1 LGACQR
7 QINYLKLKTSKPKD
21 NQQEHVQKTKTN
33 KSQSSCKDSWMV
45 KLILLGLL
53 AGAFFSS
60 TFILN
65 ELMSDAGG
73 HWFWSA
79 SLRYI
84 FMWLMITVIISIQHG
99 FGRIKELATIFRQHW
114 GFWCITGSIGF
125 GVFYTG
131 ICYAGDHV
139 AGWVVAATFMF
150 TVVTSLLVLLA
161 FGQRF
166 DKKFIIYA
174 FLVFAGVV
182 LVNAS
187 EGLRASALADANSV
201 PMLDMI
207 LYGALPALVA
217 AFSYPIGNQLV
228 WQVSHNSRKHSAE
241 QQQAR
246 EIAANKNNIA
256 DNQPVISEAYDL
268 STATYDAT
276 DAYVSESHQP
286 TNTTTTEPTSALQ
299 NLIARIPAI
308 ETTLLQN
315 AFNKVWLMTLG
326 SLPFW
331 LILGMIVRPAPP
343 DTAQIFNTLLVALL
357 AGVAATSIFLYAR
370 EQAVTSSEVAGV
382 DSTQASEVIFA
393 LIGGILLLNNA
404 IPSALGLTGIALI
417 MLGLILF
424 AKDG

>member
-1 LGACQR
+1 
-7 QINYLKLKTSKPKD
+7 
-21 NQQEHVQKTKTN
+21 
-33 KSQSSCKDSWMV
+33 MV

-65 ELMSDAGG
+65 EMMSSAGG

-79 SLRYI
+79 SLRYL
-84 FMWLMITVIISIQHG
+84 FMWLIITVLIAMQHG
-99 FGRIKELATIFRQHW
+99 FGRIKELSAIFFQHW
-114 GFWCITGSIGF
+114 RFWCLTGSIGF

-150 TVVTSLLVLLA
+150 TVVTSLLVLVA

-174 FLVFAGVV
+174 LLIFIGVV
-182 LVNAS
+182 MVNVS
-187 EGLRASALADANSV
+187 EGLSASALADTV
-201 PMLDMI
+201 PMADML

-241 QQQAR
+241 QRQAR
-246 EIAANKNNIA
+246 DSLQLNDTDTNIA
-256 DNQPVISEAYDL
+256 THTQRIVTEAPVLAIDRQPASR
-268 STATYDAT
+268 
-276 DAYVSESHQP
+276 
-286 TNTTTTEPTSALQ
+286 LQ

-331 LILGMIVRPAPP
+331 LLLGLIIRPKQPAP
-343 DTAQIFNTLLVALL
+343 TQLFNTLLVALL

-370 EQAVTSSEVAGV
+370 EKAVTSSEVAGV

-393 LIGGILLLNNA
+393 LIGGMLLLNNA
-404 IPSALGLTGIALI
+404 LPSTLGLVGIGLI

>member
-1 LGACQR
+1 
-7 QINYLKLKTSKPKD
+7 
-21 NQQEHVQKTKTN
+21 
-33 KSQSSCKDSWMV
+33 MV

-65 ELMSDAGG
+65 ELMSNAGG

-84 FMWLMITVIISIQHG
+84 FMWLIITAIIILQHG
-99 FGRIKELATIFRQHW
+99 FARIKELALIFRQHW
-114 GFWCITGSIGF
+114 GFWCLTGSIGF
-125 GVFYTG
+125 GLFYTG

-150 TVVTSLLVLLA
+150 TVVTSLIVLMA

-174 FLVFAGVV
+174 FLVFIGVV
-182 LVNAS
+182 LVNVS
-187 EGLRASALADANSV
+187 EGLRASALADIDSA
-201 PMLDMI
+201 PMAEML
-207 LYGALPALVA
+207 LYGALPALIA

-228 WQVSHNSRKHSAE
+228 WQVSHNSRKHNSRKHSE
-241 QQQAR
+241 KLQPAR
-246 EIAANKNNIA
+246 EADSKLHNNKDYNVDANQA
-256 DNQPVISEAYDL
+256 LISEAYDL
-268 STATYDAT
+268 SAALNSAADNSMTLKTN
-276 DAYVSESHQP
+276 P
-286 TNTTTTEPTSALQ
+286 TIEAKPSSTLQ

-315 AFNKVWLMTLG
+315 AFNKIWLMTLG

-331 LILGMIVRPAPP
+331 VILGVLIHPELPA
-343 DTAQIFNTLLVALL
+343 TTQIFNTLLVALL

-393 LIGGILLLNNA
+393 LIGGILLLNNTL
-404 IPSALGLTGIALI
+404 PSALGLVGIGLI

>member
-1 LGACQR
+1 
-7 QINYLKLKTSKPKD
+7 
-21 NQQEHVQKTKTN
+21 
-33 KSQSSCKDSWMV
+33 MV

-65 ELMSDAGG
+65 ELMSNAGG

-84 FMWLMITVIISIQHG
+84 FMWLIITAIIILQHG
-99 FGRIKELATIFRQHW
+99 FGRIKELALIFRQHW
-114 GFWCITGSIGF
+114 GFWCLTGSIGF
-125 GVFYTG
+125 GLFYTG

-150 TVVTSLLVLLA
+150 TVVTSLIVLMA

-174 FLVFAGVV
+174 FLVFIGVV
-182 LVNAS
+182 LVNVS
-187 EGLRASALADANSV
+187 EGLRASALADIDSA
-201 PMLDMI
+201 PMAEML
-207 LYGALPALVA
+207 LYGALPALIA

-228 WQVSHNSRKHSAE
+228 WQVSHNSRKHNSRKHSE
-241 QQQAR
+241 KLQPAR
-246 EIAANKNNIA
+246 EGDSKLHNNKDYNVDANQA
-256 DNQPVISEAYDL
+256 LISEAFDL
-268 STATYDAT
+268 STAINSAADNSMTLKT
-276 DAYVSESHQP
+276 NP
-286 TNTTTTEPTSALQ
+286 TIEAKPASTLQ

-315 AFNKVWLMTLG
+315 AFNKIWLMTLG

-331 LILGMIVRPAPP
+331 VVLGVLIHPEPPA
-343 DTAQIFNTLLVALL
+343 TTQIFNTLLVALL

-393 LIGGILLLNNA
+393 LIGGILLLNNTL
-404 IPSALGLTGIALI
+404 PSALGLVGIGLI

>member
-1 LGACQR
+1 
-7 QINYLKLKTSKPKD
+7 
-21 NQQEHVQKTKTN
+21 
-33 KSQSSCKDSWMV
+33 MV

-65 ELMSDAGG
+65 EMMSSAGG

-79 SLRYI
+79 SLRYL
-84 FMWLMITVIISIQHG
+84 FMWLIITVMIVMQHG
-99 FGRIKELATIFRQHW
+99 FGRIKELSAIFLQHW
-114 GFWCITGSIGF
+114 RLWCITGSIGF
-125 GVFYTG
+125 GIFYTG

-150 TVVTSLLVLLA
+150 TVVTSLLVLVA

-174 FLVFAGVV
+174 LLVFIGVV
-182 LVNAS
+182 MVNIS
-187 EGLRASALADANSV
+187 EGLHASTLADTI
-201 PMLDMI
+201 PMADML
-207 LYGALPALVA
+207 LYGALPALIA

-246 EIAANKNNIA
+246 DNLQLNNLQSH
-256 DNQPVISEAYDL
+256 NLQLNNLQSN
-268 STATYDAT
+268 DAT
-276 DAYVSESHQP
+276 THIDGGIATHSQRIV
-286 TNTTTTEPTSALQ
+286 TEAPILPVDKQAASRLQ

-331 LILGMIVRPAPP
+331 LLLGLIIRPEQPA
-343 DTAQIFNTLLVALL
+343 TTQVFNTLLVAVL

-393 LIGGILLLNNA
+393 LIGGMLLLNNA
-404 IPSALGLTGIALI
+404 LPSTLGLVGIALI
-417 MLGLILF
+417 ILGLILF

>member
-1 LGACQR
+1 
-7 QINYLKLKTSKPKD
+7 
-21 NQQEHVQKTKTN
+21 
-33 KSQSSCKDSWMV
+33 MV

-65 ELMSDAGG
+65 ELMSNAGG

-84 FMWLMITVIISIQHG
+84 FMWLIITAIIILQHG
-99 FGRIKELATIFRQHW
+99 FARIKELALIFRQHW
-114 GFWCITGSIGF
+114 GFWCLTGSIGF
-125 GVFYTG
+125 GLFYTG

-150 TVVTSLLVLLA
+150 TVVTSLIVLMA

-174 FLVFAGVV
+174 FLVFIGVV
-182 LVNAS
+182 LVNVS
-187 EGLRASALADANSV
+187 EGLRASALADIDSA
-201 PMLDMI
+201 PMAEML
-207 LYGALPALVA
+207 LYGALPALIA

-228 WQVSHNSRKHSAE
+228 WQVSHNSRKHNSRKHSE
-241 QQQAR
+241 KLQQAR
-246 EIAANKNNIA
+246 EADSKLHNNKDYNVDANQA
-256 DNQPVISEAYDL
+256 RISEAYDL
-268 STATYDAT
+268 SAALNSAADNSMTLNTN
-276 DAYVSESHQP
+276 P
-286 TNTTTTEPTSALQ
+286 TIEAKPSSTLQ

-315 AFNKVWLMTLG
+315 AFNKIWLMTLG

-331 LILGMIVRPAPP
+331 IILGVLIHPEPPA
-343 DTAQIFNTLLVALL
+343 TTQIFNTLLVALL

-393 LIGGILLLNNA
+393 LIGGILLLNNTL
-404 IPSALGLTGIALI
+404 PSALGLVGIGLI

>member
-1 LGACQR
+1 
-7 QINYLKLKTSKPKD
+7 
-21 NQQEHVQKTKTN
+21 
-33 KSQSSCKDSWMV
+33 MV

-65 ELMSDAGG
+65 ELMSNAGG

-79 SLRYI
+79 SLRYV
-84 FMWLMITVIISIQHG
+84 FMWLIISAVIILQHG
-99 FGRIKELATIFRQHW
+99 FRRIEALASIFLQHW
-114 GFWCITGSIGF
+114 RFWCLTGSIGF

-174 FLVFAGVV
+174 FLVFIGVV
-182 LVNAS
+182 LVNVS
-187 EGLRASALADANSV
+187 EGLRASALADIDSA
-201 PMLDMI
+201 PMAEML
-207 LYGALPALVA
+207 LYGALPALIA

-228 WQVSHNSRKHSAE
+228 WQVSHNSRKHHPHKDGAKTQQVTEDKKFNIE
-241 QQQAR
+241 QIHHEHSNQAL
-246 EIAANKNNIA
+246 
-256 DNQPVISEAYDL
+256 VSEAFDL
-268 STATYDAT
+268 SAVMSSTSDNNATLKT
-276 DAYVSESHQP
+276 PSSIEVIPSSP
-286 TNTTTTEPTSALQ
+286 LQ
-299 NLIARIPAI
+299 NLIARIPTI
-308 ETTLLQN
+308 ETSLLQN

-326 SLPFW
+326 SFPFW
-331 LILGMIVRPAPP
+331 LVLGAFIQPEPPA
-343 DTAQIFNTLLVALL
+343 TTQLFNTLLVALL
-357 AGVAATSIFLYAR
+357 AGVAATSIFFYAR

-393 LIGGILLLNNA
+393 LIGGILLLDNA
-404 IPSALGLTGIALI
+404 IPSAMGLVGIGLI
-417 MLGLILF
+417 ILGLILF

>member
-1 LGACQR
+1 
-7 QINYLKLKTSKPKD
+7 
-21 NQQEHVQKTKTN
+21 
-33 KSQSSCKDSWMV
+33 MV

-65 ELMSDAGG
+65 ELMSNAGG

-84 FMWLMITVIISIQHG
+84 FMWLIITAIIILQHG
-99 FGRIKELATIFRQHW
+99 FARIKELALIFRQHW
-114 GFWCITGSIGF
+114 GFWCLTGSIGF
-125 GVFYTG
+125 GLFYTG

-150 TVVTSLLVLLA
+150 TVVTSLIVLMA

-174 FLVFAGVV
+174 LLVFIGVV
-182 LVNAS
+182 LVNVS
-187 EGLRASALADANSV
+187 EGLSASALADIDSA
-201 PMLDMI
+201 PMAEML
-207 LYGALPALVA
+207 LYGALPALIA

-228 WQVSHNSRKHSAE
+228 WQVSHNSRKHHPHKDKTE
-241 QQQAR
+241 LQQAR
-246 EIAANKNNIA
+246 QADSKLHNNKNHNVDA
-256 DNQPVISEAYDL
+256 NQALISEAYDL
-268 STATYDAT
+268 SAALNSAADNSMTLKTN
-276 DAYVSESHQP
+276 P
-286 TNTTTTEPTSALQ
+286 TIEAKPASTLQ

-315 AFNKVWLMTLG
+315 AFNKIWLMTLG

-331 LILGMIVRPAPP
+331 VILGVLIHPEPPA
-343 DTAQIFNTLLVALL
+343 TTQIFNTLLVALL

-393 LIGGILLLNNA
+393 LIGGILLLNNTL
-404 IPSALGLTGIALI
+404 PSALGLVGIGLI

>member
-1 LGACQR
+1 
-7 QINYLKLKTSKPKD
+7 
-21 NQQEHVQKTKTN
+21 
-33 KSQSSCKDSWMV
+33 MV

-65 ELMSDAGG
+65 ELMSAAGG

-79 SLRYI
+79 SLRYV
-84 FMWLMITVIISIQHG
+84 FMWLIITAIIVMQHG
-99 FGRIKELATIFRQHW
+99 FGRVKELMTIFWQHW
-114 GFWCITGSIGF
+114 RFWCVTGSIGF

-131 ICYAGDHV
+131 ICYAADHV

-166 DKKFIIYA
+166 DKKFIVYA
-174 FLVFAGVV
+174 LLVFIGVV
-182 LVNAS
+182 LVNVS
-187 EGLRASALADANSV
+187 EGLRASALGDIDAA
-201 PMLDMI
+201 PMAEML
-207 LYGALPALVA
+207 LYGALPALIA

-228 WQVSHNSRKHSAE
+228 WQVSYNSRKHTDALRKVRENSLLQKDVDAHS
-241 QQQAR
+241 QA
-246 EIAANKNNIA
+246 IIT
-256 DNQPVISEAYDL
+256 EAYALPID
-268 STATYDAT
+268 STHPVHADSTEAGN
-276 DAYVSESHQP
+276 EGLNH
-286 TNTTTTEPTSALQ
+286 TTTAETQSPLQ

-308 ETTLLQN
+308 ETVLLQN

-331 LILGMIVRPAPP
+331 LVLGIMVRPDLPE
-343 DTAQIFNTLLVALL
+343 TTQLFNTLLVALL

-393 LIGGILLLNNA
+393 LIGGILLLNNE
-404 IPSALGLTGIALI
+404 IPSTLGLVGIGLI
-417 MLGLILF
+417 MLGLVLF

>member
-1 LGACQR
+1 
-7 QINYLKLKTSKPKD
+7 
-21 NQQEHVQKTKTN
+21 
-33 KSQSSCKDSWMV
+33 MV

-65 ELMSDAGG
+65 ELMSNAGG

-84 FMWLMITVIISIQHG
+84 FMWLIITAIIILQHG
-99 FGRIKELATIFRQHW
+99 FTRIKELALIFRQHW
-114 GFWCITGSIGF
+114 GFWCLTGSIGF
-125 GVFYTG
+125 GLFYTG

-150 TVVTSLLVLLA
+150 TVVTSLIVLMA

-174 FLVFAGVV
+174 LLVFIGVV
-182 LVNAS
+182 LVNVS
-187 EGLRASALADANSV
+187 EGLRASALADIDSA
-201 PMLDMI
+201 PMAEML
-207 LYGALPALVA
+207 LYGALPALIA

-228 WQVSHNSRKHSAE
+228 WQVSHNSRKHNSRKDKAE
-241 QQQAR
+241 LQQAR
-246 EIAANKNNIA
+246 EADSKLHNNKNHNVDA
-256 DNQPVISEAYDL
+256 NQALISEAFDL
-268 STATYDAT
+268 STAINSAADNSMTLKT
-276 DAYVSESHQP
+276 NP
-286 TNTTTTEPTSALQ
+286 TIEAKPSSTLQ

-315 AFNKVWLMTLG
+315 AFNKIWLMTLG

-331 LILGMIVRPAPP
+331 VVLGVLIHPEPPA
-343 DTAQIFNTLLVALL
+343 TTQIFNTLLVALL

-393 LIGGILLLNNA
+393 LIGGILLLNNTL
-404 IPSALGLTGIALI
+404 PSALGLVGIGLI

>member
-1 LGACQR
+1 
-7 QINYLKLKTSKPKD
+7 
-21 NQQEHVQKTKTN
+21 
-33 KSQSSCKDSWMV
+33 MV

-65 ELMSDAGG
+65 ELMSNAGG

-79 SLRYI
+79 SLRYV
-84 FMWLMITVIISIQHG
+84 FMWLIISAVIILQHG
-99 FGRIKELATIFRQHW
+99 FRRIEALASIFLQHW
-114 GFWCITGSIGF
+114 RFWCLTGSIGF

-150 TVVTSLLVLLA
+150 TVVTSLFVLLA

-174 FLVFAGVV
+174 FLVFIGVV
-182 LVNAS
+182 LVNVS
-187 EGLRASALADANSV
+187 EGLRASALADIDSA
-201 PMLDMI
+201 PMAEML
-207 LYGALPALVA
+207 LYGALPALIA

-228 WQVSHNSRKHSAE
+228 WQVSHNSRKHHPHKDKAKT
-241 QQQAR
+241 QQAK
-246 EIAANKNNIA
+246 EANKPNCEQSYHENA
-256 DNQPVISEAYDL
+256 NQPLVSEAFDL
-268 STATYDAT
+268 SAVMSSTSDNNATLKT
-276 DAYVSESHQP
+276 PSSIEVIPSSP
-286 TNTTTTEPTSALQ
+286 LQ
-299 NLIARIPAI
+299 NLIARIPTI
-308 ETTLLQN
+308 ETSLLQN

-326 SLPFW
+326 SFPFW
-331 LILGMIVRPAPP
+331 LVLGAFIQPEPPA
-343 DTAQIFNTLLVALL
+343 TTQLFNTLLVALL
-357 AGVAATSIFLYAR
+357 AGVAATSIFFYAR

-393 LIGGILLLNNA
+393 LIGGILLLDNA
-404 IPSALGLTGIALI
+404 IPSAMGLVGIGLI
-417 MLGLILF
+417 ILGLILF

>member
-1 LGACQR
+1 
-7 QINYLKLKTSKPKD
+7 
-21 NQQEHVQKTKTN
+21 
-33 KSQSSCKDSWMV
+33 MV

-65 ELMSDAGG
+65 ELMSNAGG

-84 FMWLMITVIISIQHG
+84 FMWLIITAIIILQHG
-99 FGRIKELATIFRQHW
+99 FARIKELALIFRQHW
-114 GFWCITGSIGF
+114 GFWCLTGSIGF
-125 GVFYTG
+125 GLFYTG

-150 TVVTSLLVLLA
+150 TVVTSLIVLMA

-174 FLVFAGVV
+174 FLVFIGVV
-182 LVNAS
+182 LVNVS
-187 EGLRASALADANSV
+187 EGLSASALADIDSA
-201 PMLDMI
+201 PMAEML
-207 LYGALPALVA
+207 LYGALPALIA

-228 WQVSHNSRKHSAE
+228 WQVSHNSRKHNSRKHSE
-241 QQQAR
+241 KLQPAR
-246 EIAANKNNIA
+246 EGDSKLHNNKDHNVDANQA
-256 DNQPVISEAYDL
+256 LISEAYDL
-268 STATYDAT
+268 SAALNSAADNSMTLKTN
-276 DAYVSESHQP
+276 P
-286 TNTTTTEPTSALQ
+286 TIEAKPANTLQ

-315 AFNKVWLMTLG
+315 AFNKIWLMTLG

-331 LILGMIVRPAPP
+331 VVLGVLIHPEPPA
-343 DTAQIFNTLLVALL
+343 TTQIFNTLLVALL

-393 LIGGILLLNNA
+393 LIGGILLLNNTL
-404 IPSALGLTGIALI
+404 PSALGLVGIGLI

>member
-1 LGACQR
+1 
-7 QINYLKLKTSKPKD
+7 
-21 NQQEHVQKTKTN
+21 
-33 KSQSSCKDSWMV
+33 MV

-65 ELMSDAGG
+65 ELMSNAGG

-84 FMWLMITVIISIQHG
+84 FMWLIITAIIILQHG
-99 FGRIKELATIFRQHW
+99 FARIKELALIFRQHW
-114 GFWCITGSIGF
+114 GFWCLTGSIGF
-125 GVFYTG
+125 GLFYTG

-150 TVVTSLLVLLA
+150 TVVTSLIVLMA

-174 FLVFAGVV
+174 FLVFIGVV
-182 LVNAS
+182 LVNVS
-187 EGLRASALADANSV
+187 EGLRASALADIDSA
-201 PMLDMI
+201 PMAEML
-207 LYGALPALVA
+207 LYGALPALIA

-228 WQVSHNSRKHSAE
+228 WQVSHNSRKHNSRKHSE
-241 QQQAR
+241 KLQPAR
-246 EIAANKNNIA
+246 EADSKLHNNKDYNVDANQA
-256 DNQPVISEAYDL
+256 LISEAYDL
-268 STATYDAT
+268 SAALNSAADNSMTLKTN
-276 DAYVSESHQP
+276 P
-286 TNTTTTEPTSALQ
+286 TIEAKPSSTLQ

-315 AFNKVWLMTLG
+315 AFNKIWLMTLG

-331 LILGMIVRPAPP
+331 VILGVLIHPEPPA
-343 DTAQIFNTLLVALL
+343 TTQIFNTLLVALL

-393 LIGGILLLNNA
+393 LIGGILLLNNTL
-404 IPSALGLTGIALI
+404 PSALGLVGIGLI

>member
-1 LGACQR
+1 
-7 QINYLKLKTSKPKD
+7 
-21 NQQEHVQKTKTN
+21 
-33 KSQSSCKDSWMV
+33 MV

-65 ELMSDAGG
+65 ELMSNAGG

-84 FMWLMITVIISIQHG
+84 FMWLIITAIIILQHG
-99 FGRIKELATIFRQHW
+99 FARIKELALIFRQHW
-114 GFWCITGSIGF
+114 GFWCLTGSIGF
-125 GVFYTG
+125 GLFYTG

-150 TVVTSLLVLLA
+150 TVVTSLIVLMA

-174 FLVFAGVV
+174 FLVFIGVV
-182 LVNAS
+182 LVNVS
-187 EGLRASALADANSV
+187 EGLSASALADIDSA
-201 PMLDMI
+201 PMAEML
-207 LYGALPALVA
+207 LYGALPALIA

-228 WQVSHNSRKHSAE
+228 WQVSHNSRKHNFRKHSE
-241 QQQAR
+241 KLQPAR
-246 EIAANKNNIA
+246 EADSKLHNNKDYNVDANQA
-256 DNQPVISEAYDL
+256 LISEAYDL
-268 STATYDAT
+268 SAALNSAADNSMTLKTN
-276 DAYVSESHQP
+276 P
-286 TNTTTTEPTSALQ
+286 TIEAKPANTLQ

-315 AFNKVWLMTLG
+315 AFNKIWLMTLG

-331 LILGMIVRPAPP
+331 VILGVLIHPEPPA
-343 DTAQIFNTLLVALL
+343 TTQIFNTLLVALL

-393 LIGGILLLNNA
+393 LIGGILLLNNTL
-404 IPSALGLTGIALI
+404 PSALGLVGIGLI

>member
-1 LGACQR
+1 
-7 QINYLKLKTSKPKD
+7 
-21 NQQEHVQKTKTN
+21 
-33 KSQSSCKDSWMV
+33 MV

-65 ELMSDAGG
+65 ELMSNAGG

-84 FMWLMITVIISIQHG
+84 FMWLIITAIIILQHG
-99 FGRIKELATIFRQHW
+99 FARIKELATIFRQHW
-114 GFWCITGSIGF
+114 GFWCLTGSIGF
-125 GVFYTG
+125 GLFYTG

-150 TVVTSLLVLLA
+150 TVVTSLIVLMA

-174 FLVFAGVV
+174 FLVFIGVV
-182 LVNAS
+182 LVNVS
-187 EGLRASALADANSV
+187 EGLRASALADIDSA
-201 PMLDMI
+201 PMAEML
-207 LYGALPALVA
+207 LYGALPALIA

-228 WQVSHNSRKHSAE
+228 WQVSHNSRKHNSRKHSE
-241 QQQAR
+241 KLQPAR
-246 EIAANKNNIA
+246 EADSKLHNNKNHNIDA
-256 DNQPVISEAYDL
+256 NQALISEAYDL
-268 STATYDAT
+268 SAALNSTADNIMTLNT
-276 DAYVSESHQP
+276 NP
-286 TNTTTTEPTSALQ
+286 TIEAKPSSTLQ

-315 AFNKVWLMTLG
+315 AFNKIWLMTLG

-331 LILGMIVRPAPP
+331 VILGVLIHPEPPA
-343 DTAQIFNTLLVALL
+343 TTQIFNTLLVALL

-393 LIGGILLLNNA
+393 LIGGILLLNNTL
-404 IPSALGLTGIALI
+404 PSALGLVGIGLI

>member
-1 LGACQR
+1 
-7 QINYLKLKTSKPKD
+7 
-21 NQQEHVQKTKTN
+21 
-33 KSQSSCKDSWMV
+33 MV

-65 ELMSDAGG
+65 ELMSNAGG

-84 FMWLMITVIISIQHG
+84 FMWLIITAIIILQHG
-99 FGRIKELATIFRQHW
+99 FARIKELALIFRQHW
-114 GFWCITGSIGF
+114 GFWCLTGSIGF
-125 GVFYTG
+125 GLFYTG

-150 TVVTSLLVLLA
+150 TVVTSLIVLMA

-174 FLVFAGVV
+174 FLVFIGVV
-182 LVNAS
+182 LVNVS
-187 EGLRASALADANSV
+187 EGLRASALADIDSA
-201 PMLDMI
+201 PMAEML
-207 LYGALPALVA
+207 LYGALPALIA

-228 WQVSHNSRKHSAE
+228 WQVSHNSRKHNSRKDKAE
-241 QQQAR
+241 LQQAR
-246 EIAANKNNIA
+246 EADSKLHNNKNHNVDA
-256 DNQPVISEAYDL
+256 NQALISEAFDL
-268 STATYDAT
+268 SAAINSAADNSMTLKTN
-276 DAYVSESHQP
+276 P
-286 TNTTTTEPTSALQ
+286 TIEAKPASTLQ

-315 AFNKVWLMTLG
+315 AFNKIWLMTLG

-331 LILGMIVRPAPP
+331 IILGVLIHPEPPA
-343 DTAQIFNTLLVALL
+343 TTQIFNTLLVALL

-393 LIGGILLLNNA
+393 LIGGILLLNNTL
-404 IPSALGLTGIALI
+404 PSALGLVGIGLI

>member
-1 LGACQR
+1 
-7 QINYLKLKTSKPKD
+7 
-21 NQQEHVQKTKTN
+21 
-33 KSQSSCKDSWMV
+33 MV

-65 ELMSDAGG
+65 ELMSNAGG

-84 FMWLMITVIISIQHG
+84 FMWLIITAIIILQHG
-99 FGRIKELATIFRQHW
+99 FTRIKELALIFRQHW
-114 GFWCITGSIGF
+114 GFWCLTGSIGF
-125 GVFYTG
+125 GLFYTG

-150 TVVTSLLVLLA
+150 TVVTSLIVLMA

-174 FLVFAGVV
+174 FLVFIGVV
-182 LVNAS
+182 LVNVS
-187 EGLRASALADANSV
+187 EGLRASALADIDSA
-201 PMLDMI
+201 PMAEIL
-207 LYGALPALVA
+207 LYGALPALIA

-228 WQVSHNSRKHSAE
+228 WQVSHNSRKHNSRKHSE
-241 QQQAR
+241 KLQPAR
-246 EIAANKNNIA
+246 EADSKLHNNKDYNVDANQA
-256 DNQPVISEAYDL
+256 LISEAYDL
-268 STATYDAT
+268 SAALNSAADNSMTLNTN
-276 DAYVSESHQP
+276 P
-286 TNTTTTEPTSALQ
+286 TIEAKPASTLQ

-308 ETTLLQN
+308 DTTLLQN
-315 AFNKVWLMTLG
+315 AFNKIWLMTLG

-331 LILGMIVRPAPP
+331 VILGVLIHPEPPA
-343 DTAQIFNTLLVALL
+343 TTQIFNTLLVALL

-382 DSTQASEVIFA
+382 DSAQASEVIFA
-393 LIGGILLLNNA
+393 LIGGILLLNNTL
-404 IPSALGLTGIALI
+404 PSALGLVGIGLI

>member
-1 LGACQR
+1 
-7 QINYLKLKTSKPKD
+7 
-21 NQQEHVQKTKTN
+21 
-33 KSQSSCKDSWMV
+33 MV

-65 ELMSDAGG
+65 ELMSNAGG

-79 SLRYI
+79 SLRYV
-84 FMWLMITVIISIQHG
+84 FMWLIISAVIILQHG
-99 FGRIKELATIFRQHW
+99 FGRIQALASIFRQHW
-114 GFWCITGSIGF
+114 RFWCLTGSIGF

-150 TVVTSLLVLLA
+150 TVVTSLFVLLA

-174 FLVFAGVV
+174 FLVFIGVV
-182 LVNAS
+182 LVNVS
-187 EGLRASALADANSV
+187 EGLRASALADIDSA
-201 PMLDMI
+201 PMAEML
-207 LYGALPALVA
+207 LYGALPALIA

-228 WQVSHNSRKHSAE
+228 WQVSHNSRKHHPHKDKAKT
-241 QQQAR
+241 QQAK
-246 EIAANKNNIA
+246 EANKPNREQSYHENA
-256 DNQPVISEAYDL
+256 NQPLVSEAFDL
-268 STATYDAT
+268 SAVMSSTSDNNATLKT
-276 DAYVSESHQP
+276 PSSIEVIPSSP
-286 TNTTTTEPTSALQ
+286 LQ
-299 NLIARIPAI
+299 NLIARIPTI
-308 ETTLLQN
+308 ETSLLQN

-326 SLPFW
+326 SFPFW
-331 LILGMIVRPAPP
+331 LVLGAFIQPEPPA
-343 DTAQIFNTLLVALL
+343 TTQLFNTLLVALL
-357 AGVAATSIFLYAR
+357 AGVAATSIFFYAR

-393 LIGGILLLNNA
+393 LIGGILLLDNA
-404 IPSALGLTGIALI
+404 IPSAMGLVGIGLI
-417 MLGLILF
+417 ILGLILF